1 MPDIDLRR
9 VDCTNPGKGP
19 WKVAQDVSNR
29 AVLVKNSKSGFS
41 HKVYYG
47 TRTKRTQDDAEM
59 QATAM
64 CAILN
69 LLKAKRP

>member
-1 MPDIDLRR
+1 MAEIDLRR

-19 WKVAQDVSNR
+19 WKVGQDVSNR
-29 AVLVKNSKSGFS
+29 AVLVKNTRSGFS

-47 TRTKRTQDDAEM
+47 TRTTRTQDDAEQ